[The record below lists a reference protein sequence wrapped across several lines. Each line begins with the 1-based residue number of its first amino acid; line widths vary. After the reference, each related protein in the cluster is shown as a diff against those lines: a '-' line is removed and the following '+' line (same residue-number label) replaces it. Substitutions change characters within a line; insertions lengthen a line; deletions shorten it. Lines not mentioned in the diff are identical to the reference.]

1 MTQAEERALEG
12 YRGLSESDKEALVL
26 FLMDMLEGA
35 SPGFLE
41 ALPALLDALRE
52 PPITRGGKIV
62 MFPGQT
68 AKQNT

>member
-1 MTQAEERALEG
+1 MTGAEERALEA
-12 YRGLSESDKEALVL
+12 YKGLSESDKESLVL
-26 FLMDMLEGA
+26 FLMDMVEGA

-41 ALPALLDALRE
+41 ALPALLDGLRE
-52 PPITRGGKIV
+52 PPKMGGKIV